1 MWASLG
7 TFSDTFWPIVIRNT
21 AVPIQGKKWNP
32 FTFTFAYF
40 SHSIL
45 ACQLL
50 AFDHFI
56 MKCSVCFRIGGFLV
70 AFGFEPHDIYIY
82 IYPPQGSTFK
92 YVYGIIWRYHSKD
105 RLIALID
112 RVCCALPDCSEY
124 AIKRWIG
131 FKRPSWVLLYTAL
144 SISGSKKQP
153 QCPFLY
159 LSHTGGDLVTRMYVV
174 EDISKCWQK

>member
-1 MWASLG
+1 MSKPWHFQWHILTNCHQKYSSTNTREKMKPFYIHLCIFFSLHISMPTISIWSFYYEMQCLFQNRRFSSCLRVWA
-7 TFSDTFWPIVIRNT
+7 TW
-21 AVPIQGKKWNP
+21 
-32 FTFTFAYF
+32 
-40 SHSIL
+40 
-45 ACQLL
+45 
-50 AFDHFI
+50 
-56 MKCSVCFRIGGFLV
+56 
-70 AFGFEPHDIYIY
+70 YIY